1 MKWTEL
7 YRCVFAAFMVV
18 WFFRPLKE
26 ETDCSPLR
34 RTLYFVLLLC
44 MAPIYVIPGGGEA
57 AVVLFRFGFR
67 TTGYTLWLRLRKGR
81 DPLESL
87 YYGALCWVA
96 FTTQNNI
103 FMTPELSLDRKSVV

>member
-18 WFFRPLKE
+18 WFFCPLKE

-57 AVVLFRFGFR
+57 DHG
-67 TTGYTLWLRLRKGR
+67 KGAGQR
-81 DPLESL
+81 RPAPAS
-87 YYGALCWVA
+87 
-96 FTTQNNI
+96 
-103 FMTPELSLDRKSVV
+103 P